1 MSRIISFRGLMAD
14 GGIDTIPLQTNNGL
28 TGYRITKFQMI
39 PEKPG
44 QSDHRFV
51 MKIFKVQ
58 QTTIDGEIDFSDQ
71 TLLGAAEIED
81 NGGASHYPH
90 SGTAIV
96 FDNEIFNQDIYITLK
111 DIGVGESCNYYI
123 ELEQMQLDLTE
134 NTVST
139 LRDIRNIKGGLFPT
153 P

>member
-1 MSRIISFRGLMAD
+1 MSRIVSFRGLMAD
-14 GGIDTIPLQTNNGL
+14 LQVDTILLQTNNGL
-28 TGYRITKFQMI
+28 TGYRINKFQMI
-39 PEKPG
+39 PEQPG

-51 MKIFKVQ
+51 MQIFKTEP
-58 QTTIDGEIDFSDQ
+58 TTAASGTIDFSDNR
-71 TLLGAAEIED
+71 LLAAAEIED

-123 ELEQMQLDLTE
+123 ELEQIKLSLDE
-134 NTVST
+134 QTVAT
-139 LRDIRNIKGGLFPT
+139 LKDIRNVQ
-153 P
+153 

>member
-1 MSRIISFRGLMAD
+1 MGRIISFRGLMAD

-28 TGYRITKFQMI
+28 IGYKVTKFQMI

-51 MKIFKVQ
+51 MQIFKVEP
-58 QTTIDGEIDFSDQ
+58 TTVTGTVNFSDNR
-71 TLLGAAEIED
+71 LLAAAEIED

-96 FDNEIFNQDIYITLK
+96 FDNEKFNQDIYITLK

-123 ELEQMQLDLTE
+123 ELEQMKLSLDE
-134 NTVST
+134 QTVAT
-139 LRDIRNIKGGLFPT
+139 LKDIRNVGAE
-153 P
+153 